1 MGKSKRIIADIL
13 LSSLIFSG
21 VPGKIK
27 TAYAEAENMIGIQSQ
42 NEGMTAVPAPDNV
55 VIDGDLSEWDWS
67 GRIRMFADISYEN
80 TYSNE
85 TAVMYDDN
93 YYYIGFKVKDPTP
106 MENPFD
112 PVTEGTW
119 IWKKDCVQLRF
130 ITDKVMWTT
139 FAWNHEQNRAMLL
152 QDYWLDENNGGA
164 EIDSICYYSDPYGT
178 KLTNHKVIKLN
189 PRVVD
194 GIEIAYQKDI
204 YNTGYNIEVKL
215 PWELLYMEKPTEITG
230 STIRMGIEMYWGDN
244 TDRVNHVYSYKDNMQ
259 PGQTLRDF
267 FWTGKDMWGNVT
279 FSPNGNVP
287 VREYHQE
294 IKPLT
299 TGYFNVD
306 IEVPKTAKSLTAV
319 IKDKDGNI
327 IRHLVEEM
335 EIADYITRET
345 DENNVVTVKWD
356 GRNDYEEMVSPGK
369 YTVEGLTHDGIDPY
383 YDITFYNPGKIPW
396 QTPDG
401 TGAWGSDHNP
411 PRVTCA
417 YGDMFYFG
425 WSQAEGG
432 DAIFAIDSE
441 SNKIWGEN
449 RGAMLMTANEKYLYS
464 LPTGGFYMDTSN
476 GDTYLMRLDRLTG
489 AYKPFVLEDGT
500 ERTFELMLSEI
511 LGMNG
516 DRLPFHTGL
525 AATDDYVVIAMA
537 ANNTNIT
544 AGETLD
550 YGAGLYVI
558 DANTGVLKKKIP
570 LDNVGQIAFSQT
582 TGLLYAIVG
591 ENICEVDIHS
601 GKIRTIAVNAGAD
614 FKMGT
619 PIASDDEGNILVMD
633 IGSDRQIKALSPTNG
648 KLIYTVG
655 KQGGRPY
662 VGKWEK
668 EGLTEKVFGMSCNN
682 KGEIAVAELW
692 EVPRRI
698 SVWGKDGKLIR
709 DYIGNAAYGGA
720 GTFIHDQNPELA
732 YAGPVEMKLNRET
745 DSYEVTR
752 ILWCP
757 DMEKGEG
764 FPIPT
769 GTYGTIQHFYSDAS
783 GERHEYIFQPGYAY
797 YDPTVLYMED
807 ENGIFKP
814 VSAVGQTCS
823 VVQNYN
829 NSPFSDWWCVN
840 YTKDFKISGNGFPF
854 SKYYPKMSSMPWQ
867 WLYLWNDENGD
878 GMLQESECIF
888 LPNTKGASYYYLNPR
903 SGWGGRMAKTD
914 LRFLGVGSG
923 AGVTEY
929 IPAYFR
935 ENGAPVYTM
944 DSIKNY
950 RQELSGGN
958 ELYILDGTNDFI
970 KMNTLYA
977 VQDRG
982 MNDLSSWSIDH
993 GTEKLTQNWYIYNKY
1008 PGVAGSHY
1016 ALITER
1022 NSDFTG
1028 PLKILGDVE
1037 VDGERVF
1044 AVRGNYGCDTVF
1056 TTDGIQVCTLF
1067 VDVRRPAQLIAPS
1080 VEEAKGKNL
1089 NYLSEGGEP
1098 FSGIFVKQND
1108 GKVRLL
1114 TSIARGG
1121 GLVCE
1126 VRGLETIKRL
1136 EPIELIATI
1145 DKLDAARGYVEPTE
1159 KKKIQNNEQQD
1170 DTSIIAKRAPSAM
1183 TIDGDIKDW
1192 QGTKAVEVSGA
1203 AESASIRLSYDDEK
1217 LYAFFDVK
1225 DNSPMVNGGAN
1236 FEKLFK
1242 TGDVADIFLSPTNNN
1257 SSDPAS
1263 GDLRISLSEMQGKP
1277 IAVLY
1282 KQKDANADGSNFYNY
1297 NSPVGSVDFDVVKI
1311 IDNAEISIVKS
1322 ISGYTLEA
1330 AIPFAA
1336 LGITVDDDT
1345 TLSGDVGIVASDEAG
1360 TINTARIYYY
1370 NKDTGLVSDL
1380 PNEARFYPDKWGV
1393 IKFSK

>member
-1 MGKSKRIIADIL
+1 MTKNKRIIAGL
-13 LSSLIFSG
+13 MLSALIFQG
-21 VPGKIK
+21 LPGKIQ
-27 TAYAEAENMIGIQSQ
+27 TAYAAAENMIGVQTQ

-67 GRIRMFADISYEN
+67 GRIRMFADINFES

-106 MENPFD
+106 MENPYD

-119 IWKKDCVQLRF
+119 IWRKDCVQLRF

-152 QDYWLDENNGGA
+152 QDYWVDENNDGG
-164 EIDSICYYSDPYGT
+164 EVDSIIYYSDPYGT
-178 KLTNHKVIKLN
+178 KLSNHKIIKLN
-189 PRVVD
+189 PRVID
-194 GIEIAYQKDI
+194 GIELAYKKDV
-204 YNTGYNIEVKL
+204 YGEGYNIELKI
-215 PWELLYMEKPTEITG
+215 PWEVLYVEKPTHVSG
-230 STIRMGIEMYWGDN
+230 STIKMGIEMYWGDN
-244 TDRVNHVYSYKDNMQ
+244 TDRTNHVYNYKDNMQ
-259 PGQTLRDF
+259 PGETLRDF

-279 FSPNGNVP
+279 FSPTGNVP

-319 IKDKDGNI
+319 IKDENGNI
-327 IRHLVEEM
+327 IRHLVAEM

-356 GRNDYEEMVSPGK
+356 GRNDFEEMVSAGK

-383 YDITFYNPGKIPW
+383 YDITFYNPGKVPW

-401 TGAWGSDHNP
+401 TGAWGSDHVT
-411 PRVTCA
+411 PRSTCA
-417 YGDMFYFG
+417 YGDMFYYG

-432 DAIFAIDSE
+432 DAIIAVDSD
-441 SNKIWGEN
+441 SNKLWGEN

-464 LPTGGFYMDTSN
+464 LPTGGFYVDTSN
-476 GDTYLMRLDRLTG
+476 GDTYLMRLDRETG
-489 AYKPFVLEDGT
+489 AYRPFVSKDGT
-500 ERTFELMLSEI
+500 ERPFELMLSEI

-516 DRLPFHTGL
+516 KLLPYHQGL
-525 AATDDYVVIAMA
+525 SVYNDDLVIAMA

-544 AGETLD
+544 SGEHLD
-550 YGAGLYVI
+550 YGAGLYVL
-558 DANTGVLKKKIP
+558 DANTAELKKKIP

-582 TGLLYAIVG
+582 TGLLYAISG

-633 IGSDRQIKALSPTNG
+633 IGPDRQIKALSPANG
-648 KLIYTVG
+648 NLVYTVG
-655 KQGGRPY
+655 QKGGRPY

-668 EGLTEKVFGMSCNN
+668 EGLTEKVNAISCNN
-682 KGEIAVAELW
+682 KGEISVTELW

-732 YAGPVEMKLNRET
+732 YVGPVEMKLNRET

-752 ILWCP
+752 ILWVP
-757 DMEKGEG
+757 DLAKGQG

-769 GTYGTIQHFYSDAS
+769 GTYGMVQHFYSDAS
-783 GERHEYIFQPGYAY
+783 GERHEYIYQPGYSF
-797 YDPTVLYMED
+797 YDPTVIYMED
-807 ENGIFKP
+807 EKGIFKP
-814 VSAVGQTCS
+814 VSAVGLTCS
-823 VVQNYN
+823 VVKNAAYAPYDATNTLNYDKN
-829 NSPFSDWWCVN
+829 FE
-840 YTKDFKISGNGFPF
+840 F
-854 SKYYPKMSSMPWQ
+854 SKLYPKMSTMSEW
-867 WLYLWNDENGD
+867 WLYIWNDENDD
-878 GMLQESECIF
+878 GILQESECDFI
-888 LPNTKGASYYYLNPR
+888 PNTKGAYYFYLNPR
-903 SGWGGRMAKTD
+903 SGWGGRVTHSDM
-914 LRFLGVGSG
+914 RFLGVGA

-929 IPAYFR
+929 IPAYFK
-935 ENGAPVYTM
+935 ENGAPVYTF

-950 RQELSGGN
+950 RDGLSGG
-958 ELYILDGTNDFI
+958 EEIYVLDGTDDFI
-970 KMNTLYA
+970 KVNTLYA
-977 VQDRG
+977 VQDKVF
-982 MNDLSSWSIDH
+982 NDISGWTINRATD
-993 GTEKLTQNWYIYNKY
+993 KLTQNWYIESKY
-1008 PGVAGSHY
+1008 PGVHGSHY

-1022 NSDFTG
+1022 NSDITG
-1028 PLKILGDVE
+1028 PIKVLGDAE
-1037 VDGERVF
+1037 VNGERVI
-1044 AVRGNYGCDTVF
+1044 AIRGNYGCDTMI

-1067 VDVRRPAQLIAPS
+1067 VDVRRPAQALPAS

-1089 NYLSEGGEP
+1089 NYMSEGGEP
-1098 FSGIFVKQND
+1098 FSGIMTKQDD

-1126 VRGLETIKRL
+1126 IRGLETIKRID
-1136 EPIELIATI
+1136 PIEITATVE
-1145 DKLDAARGYVEPTE
+1145 KMEAARVYTEPVETKNTQKQE
-1159 KKKIQNNEQQD
+1159 
-1170 DTSIIAKRAPSAM
+1170 DTDTGITAKRASAAM

-1203 AESASIRLSYDDEK
+1203 AESASIRLAYDDEK

-1225 DNSPMVNGGAN
+1225 DNSPMVNGGTN
-1236 FEKLFK
+1236 FEKMFK
-1242 TGDVADIFLSPTNNN
+1242 TGDVADIFLSPTKNN
-1257 SSDPAS
+1257 STDPAS
-1263 GDLRISLSEMQGKP
+1263 GDLRISLTEMQGKP